1 MNLGLGGAA
10 ILSVGTAPNTVAA
23 GDHNHDT
30 RYPRIDTN
38 APLTGPQL
46 SNFLNNVSAFEALAF
61 GNIQLQDF
69 TAAGQTVYVL
79 GPTPVQRTITLTAGQ
94 LGMSIPLVN
103 LSTFNANQ
111 PSTRRENQPQ
121 WRIVP
126 ATGERINGLPSNEEL
141 ILDNA
146 VANFTLTYTDA
157 DNGWVIL

>member
-1 MNLGLGGAA
+1 M
-10 ILSVGTAPNTVAA
+10 T
-23 GDHNHDT
+23 
-30 RYPRIDTN
+30 
-38 APLTGPQL
+38 
-46 SNFLNNVSAFEALAF
+46 LNE
-61 GNIQLQDF
+61 
-69 TAAGQTVYVL
+69 
-79 GPTPVQRTITLTAGQ
+79 GQ
-94 LGMSIPLVN
+94 LGMSIPVVN

-111 PSTRRENQPQ
+111 PSTRREDTAQ